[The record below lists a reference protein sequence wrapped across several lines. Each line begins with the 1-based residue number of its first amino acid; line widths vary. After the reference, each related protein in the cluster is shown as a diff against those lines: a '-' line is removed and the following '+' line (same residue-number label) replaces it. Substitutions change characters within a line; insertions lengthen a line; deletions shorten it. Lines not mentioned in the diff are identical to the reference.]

1 MKRTFLL
8 IIAFTISL
16 TITITKVNAQS
27 LEETLSNLS
36 STAGKSYVAPV
47 ISAFGSNL
55 NSGWVSKLPE
65 ATKLAL
71 HIDFKIIGMGSFFSD
86 ENKTFNTN
94 GDFYFSSSQIDQIL
108 SNSDITSSS
117 IGQQNYTNLKN
128 EILATQFNV
137 GFSGPTIIGSEDE
150 HLKITFPG
158 RTITSGQQTYTVDTY
173 ELEVEEVKG
182 FLKDLKILPTAAV
195 QLTVGTVAGTNVAI
209 RYFPD
214 VDLKD
219 MGKFTFWGLGA
230 IHNPGVWLKHPL
242 PLDLGVGYFYQKM
255 KVGDIFESS
264 ASQFGVYAGKTF
276 GGIIA
281 FSPFVGLVVES
292 SKTTVKYDYQSNQT
306 VSGVQVP
313 KAKLEFELEG
323 ENSSGVILGFNL
335 KLAVV
340 NINAD
345 YKIAKTKTA
354 SAGVSFGF

>member
-1 MKRTFLL
+1 
-8 IIAFTISL
+8 
-16 TITITKVNAQS
+16 
-27 LEETLSNLS
+27 
-36 STAGKSYVAPV
+36 
-47 ISAFGSNL
+47 
-55 NSGWVSKLPE
+55 
-65 ATKLAL
+65 
-71 HIDFKIIGMGSFFSD
+71 MGSFFSD

-94 GDFYFSSSQIDQIL
+94 GDFYFSSSQVDQIL
-108 SNSDITSSS
+108 ANSNISSAT
-117 IGQQNYTNLKN
+117 IGQQNYTDLKN
-128 EILATQFNV
+128 KIIATQFNV
-137 GFSGPTIIGSEDE
+137 GFSGPTIIGKENE
-150 HLKITFPG
+150 HLKINFPG
-158 RTITSGQQTYTVDTY
+158 KTIQSGQQTYTVDPY
-173 ELEVEEVKG
+173 ELEIKEVKG

-276 GGIIA
+276 GRTIA
-281 FSPFVGLVVES
+281 ISPFAGFIVES
-292 SKTTVKYDYQSNQT
+292 SKTTVNYDYQSNQT
-306 VSGVQVP
+306 VGGVQVP
-313 KAKLEFELEG
+313 KTKIEFELEG
-323 ENSSGVILGFNL
+323 ENSAGFVLGFNL
-335 KLAVV
+335 KLSVV